1 MVFFLILKLL
11 LKHEEESAMTV
22 ISDVKQTMAGLKT
35 VQASFETFALG
46 TENQQAKTLYQ
57 DAAKQTQTI
66 INSFAPRID
75 QILQE
80 EPQYK
85 QQ

>member
-1 MVFFLILKLL
+1 
-11 LKHEEESAMTV
+11 MTV

-35 VQASFETFALG
+35 VQASFETFSLS
-46 TENQQAKTLYQ
+46 TENQQAKQLYQ
-57 DAAKQTQTI
+57 GAAQQTQTLI
-66 INSFAPRID
+66 DSLSPRID

>member
-1 MVFFLILKLL
+1 
-11 LKHEEESAMTV
+11 MTV

-35 VQASFETFALG
+35 VQASFETFSLS
-46 TENQQAKTLYQ
+46 TDNQQAKKLYQ
-57 DAAKQTQTI
+57 DAAQQTQTI
-66 INSFAPRID
+66 IDQFAPRID

-85 QQ
+85 QL

>member
-1 MVFFLILKLL
+1 
-11 LKHEEESAMTV
+11 MTV

-35 VQASFETFALG
+35 VQASFETFSLS
-46 TENQQAKTLYQ
+46 TDNQQAKKLYE
-57 DAAKQTQTI
+57 DAAQQTKTI
-66 INSFAPRID
+66 IDSFSPRID
-75 QILQE
+75 QILKE

>member
-1 MVFFLILKLL
+1 
-11 LKHEEESAMTV
+11 MTV

-57 DAAKQTQTI
+57 DAAQKTQTI
-66 INSFAPRID
+66 IDNFSPRIE

>member
-1 MVFFLILKLL
+1 
-11 LKHEEESAMTV
+11 MTV

-35 VQASFETFALG
+35 VQASFETFSLS
-46 TENQQAKTLYQ
+46 TDNQQAKKLYE
-57 DAAKQTQTI
+57 DAAQQTQTI
-66 INSFAPRID
+66 IDSFSPRID